1 MKVIEIK
8 KILFSDKINMK
19 KCFEIRRSVFIDEQ
33 NCEPKDEYENE
44 EESIHFLLLQNK
56 KPYATARYRRTEKG
70 IKMERFAV
78 LKSQRGKGYGLLI
91 LKEIITDI
99 SKIDTIKY
107 LHAQV
112 QVVDFYKKAGFKKI
126 GDRFD
131 EVGIMHYK
139 MILN

>member
-33 NCEPKDEYENE
+33 NCDPKDEYENE